1 MIALILL
8 QNTFILLPCDVQ
20 HIGALQLHSNLLLN
34 TVGNKRNL
42 KFSCEGELLVM
53 QGETWLEF
61 WDLGR
66 IIGFISFCFLICEM
80 GLIVP
85 DF

>member
-20 HIGALQLHSNLLLN
+20 HIGALQLHSNLLLD

-53 QGETWLEF
+53 QGET
-61 WDLGR
+61 
-66 IIGFISFCFLICEM
+66 
-80 GLIVP
+80 
-85 DF
+85 